1 MVPFNTLSIGEL
13 RAHAVKTYRTGA
25 GSRPEVALIQVGD
38 AQAVLKDFSRSAIW
52 FGRILGPLLAW
63 REARA
68 LRRLSEVHGVP
79 RLIRQVNARA
89 LLIEHVGGVRSE
101 LFDKLDQLVREI
113 HEHGVA
119 HCDLRSGGNIIV
131 SGDGQPYLIDFAA
144 HTVRG
149 SRWNL
154 FWRWAFIGFCE
165 ADLLAIVRLKK
176 RLAPELLSS
185 TDTRRLALDQ
195 SAFVPRV
202 ARITGRSVRN
212 ISRFIFTR
220 GG

>member
-79 RLIRQVNARA
+79 RLI
-89 LLIEHVGGVRSE
+89 GGVRSE

>member
-89 LLIEHVGGVRSE
+89 LLIEHVEGIPS
-101 LFDKLDQLVREI
+101 KAI
-113 HEHGVA
+113 
-119 HCDLRSGGNIIV
+119 SGGNIIV